1 MAEMPY
7 VDSLGRD
14 SSASIWNGAS
24 VWDLASVTATLIY
37 ADDQYMT
44 ILHFKIVHRCSS
56 RKDSGWLITPDY
68 LVKMKNIKLEW
79 TRMGCLRIIRT
90 HILSMSWDRSPAPV
104 PTDRTWRHLI
114 LPFLADR
121 IPRKKNGWCFMGFD
135 MFWPFRSWGVS
146 IILIIFP
153 ANLMVYQSNECFLR
167 SWFLRYPKVM
177 IQSSNP
183 FLTTVLLLEL
193 VPDMGWAG

>member
-1 MAEMPY
+1 M
-7 VDSLGRD
+7 
-14 SSASIWNGAS
+14 
-24 VWDLASVTATLIY
+24 
-37 ADDQYMT
+37 
-44 ILHFKIVHRCSS
+44 FKPQRQ
-56 RKDSGWLITPDY
+56 WLIDY
-68 LVKMKNIKLEW
+68 PRLPGEDEEHQ
-79 TRMGCLRIIRT
+79 TRMNSNGCLRIIRT

-183 FLTTVLLLEL
+183 FLTDRPASRASCPTWAEL
-193 VPDMGWAG
+193 GKVQSYPHMKYPPYGPQNE